1 MTGEEI
7 RIAVLSALK
16 EIQEMSGRSWTP
28 LSDNSRPIG
37 VLVGFDSP
45 NGVEFCCA
53 LELKLGCEIPDV
65 DNLCVEDLPKGRR
78 RARTVKEIV
87 EVVGKI
93 VEVGQKQASKV

>member
-1 MTGEEI
+1 MTKEEI
-7 RIAVLSALK
+7 RIAVLGAL
-16 EIQEMSGRSWTP
+16 EEFQVMSGRPWTP

-37 VLVGFDSP
+37 ALAGFDSP

-53 LELKLGCEIPDV
+53 LELKLGCEIPDI

-87 EVVGKI
+87 EAVRKMVGA
-93 VEVGQKQASKV
+93 EQKQVSKV